1 MANVRLFPSD
11 PKLPPPIP
19 NTAETWDCTG
29 CLLAALFDP
38 CTNDN
43 EEWPICDEF
52 LIPDGDPGEGSGL
65 ALSAVLPASV
75 LLLELMQLM
84 LFRTCG
90 EEDVSF
96 LEHANYV
103 SGDFMTMIV
112 LLASPIISVPNSWLI
127 IVDSELS
134 E

>member
-1 MANVRLFPSD
+1 MSD
-11 PKLPPPIP
+11 SSLATP
-19 NTAETWDCTG
+19 NSHRPYPNIAETWGCIG
-29 CLLAALFDP
+29 CLLAALFEP
-38 CTNDN
+38 CTNEN
-43 EEWPICDEF
+43 EEWPICDEL

-65 ALSAVLPASV
+65 ILSAVLPTSV
-75 LLLELMQLM
+75 LLLEVMQLM

-96 LEHANYV
+96 LEHANYM
-103 SGDFMTMIV
+103 SGDFMTIIV